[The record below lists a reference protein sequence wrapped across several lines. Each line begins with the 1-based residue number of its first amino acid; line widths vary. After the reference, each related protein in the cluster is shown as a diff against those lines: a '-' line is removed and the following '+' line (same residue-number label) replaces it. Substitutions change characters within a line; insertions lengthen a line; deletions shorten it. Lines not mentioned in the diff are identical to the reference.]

1 MPLMSALSPRIP
13 VSWFSLCLILP
24 VVLEFSWTGKLAL
37 SHFMMFLTQE
47 LSSIGSITLPSLVKS
62 IHILILWNVWSQWQY
77 VDHPLKLSPTF
88 TQCPHVWCIPCT
100 RASLHHFNF
109 FCLGFFIL
117 MTFTYNYKPAWI
129 NSLDPAASLLTRWLL
144 PFVISH
150 IPKENDCFLT
160 KWNRASTKTISVA
173 SQSKEWLIANNV
185 LENLREAPGKK
196 KTRTFY
202 LKYILFPGLAWMW
215 FCTSCNKHL
224 HSTYSMC
231 FSLVGC
237 QNIATESILVKGYA
251 KCWPQCTLI
260 LDMGCALLPWFPRY
274 NL

>member
-1 MPLMSALSPRIP
+1 
-13 VSWFSLCLILP
+13 
-24 VVLEFSWTGKLAL
+24 
-37 SHFMMFLTQE
+37 
-47 LSSIGSITLPSLVKS
+47 
-62 IHILILWNVWSQWQY
+62 
-77 VDHPLKLSPTF
+77 
-88 TQCPHVWCIPCT
+88 
-100 RASLHHFNF
+100 
-109 FCLGFFIL
+109 

-129 NSLDPAASLLTRWLL
+129 NSLDPPASLLTRWLL

-150 IPKENDCFLT
+150 IPKENDYFLT
-160 KWNRASTKTISVA
+160 KWNRASVKTISVA

-185 LENLREAPGKK
+185 LENLREAPEKK
-196 KTRTFY
+196 KTEDLLPQVHFVSWIGLDVILYLLQQTFAFN
-202 LKYILFPGLAWMW
+202 LLDV
-215 FCTSCNKHL
+215 
-224 HSTYSMC
+224 